1 MARDHLH
8 SDFQTANQKKSS
20 PTFTK
25 FQVTLQ
31 GRTGRG
37 WEKCSCNNTEA
48 FHKIPS
54 ILLNCLR
61 FTNILSAP
69 KLLSNLFLIP
79 PPSKSPSLQTR
90 NSPKIE
96 VKHLLRKM
104 CIQHRWLQICTPQKD
119 YRITEGVQTAKVL
132 PTDSSASHSLIRAII
147 HLSFPQ
153 NSVFSAISEALI
165 NHHNIKQNP
174 YCSKREDN
182 KGKSILMRHTIMLY
196 CTNSQGDFLIY
207 FILFF
212 PSPKQTVRR
221 ASWLEKLPFFFF
233 PTTITRWAPLS
244 QHTATWRKAPNSN
257 WQDFKMRSCQL
268 LLDR

>member
-20 PTFTK
+20 PTLTK

-37 WEKCSCNNTEA
+37 WEKCSCNDTEA

-61 FTNILSAP
+61 FTNILNAP

-90 NSPKIE
+90 NTPKIE

-104 CIQHRWLQICTPQKD
+104 CIQHRWLQICTLQKG
-119 YRITEGVQTAKVL
+119 YRITGVVQTAKVL
-132 PTDSSASHSLIRAII
+132 PTYSSASRSLIRAII

-196 CTNSQGDFLIY
+196 GTNSQRDF
-207 FILFF
+207 FF
-212 PSPKQTVRR
+212 FLASPKQTVRR
-221 ASWLEKLPFFFF
+221 ASWLQKLPFYFFF
-233 PTTITRWAPLS
+233 FTTITRWVPLPH
-244 QHTATWRKAPNSN
+244 HTATCRKAPNSN
-257 WQDFKMRSCQL
+257 WQAFKMRSCQL